1 MSAGS
6 GGHLKGRVQE
16 AGAVAGLA
24 GLELRNKAVCSQPDG
39 PEKLNLRLRLKNGG
53 NPGQTIH
60 TQYRKILHKIKEAHC
75 RLPAAGSTGPHWCT
89 EMATWCRTDMDIK
102 AGGSGREKR

>member
-1 MSAGS
+1 M
-6 GGHLKGRVQE
+6 
-16 AGAVAGLA
+16 AGLA
-24 GLELRNKAVCSQPDG
+24 GLELRNKAVCSRPDG